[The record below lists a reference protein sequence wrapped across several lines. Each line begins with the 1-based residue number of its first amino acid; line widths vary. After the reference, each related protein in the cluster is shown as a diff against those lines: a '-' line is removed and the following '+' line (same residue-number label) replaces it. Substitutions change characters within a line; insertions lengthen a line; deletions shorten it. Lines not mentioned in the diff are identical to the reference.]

1 MAKKNSITETT
12 TKNVGKTGCENF
24 QFRKLTLNYNNNKK
38 GCDCSIE
45 EYLDFISCFG
55 ITNERGLY
63 PLHFWLF
70 VCSI

>member
-1 MAKKNSITETT
+1 MWEKLVVSEFPISKTN
-12 TKNVGKTGCENF
+12 TKL
-24 QFRKLTLNYNNNKK
+24 QQQKK